1 VTRAPLDIEPAR
13 QHLRKLRMQLV
24 GITAG
29 TLLLNLGAAAA
40 DVPPSVVWFGGFSLG
55 VTATTAFIALRLR

>member
-1 VTRAPLDIEPAR
+1 MTRAPLNIEPAR

-29 TLLLNLGAAAA
+29 TLILNIAAAAA

-55 VTATTAFIALRLR
+55 VTATAAFIAMRLR